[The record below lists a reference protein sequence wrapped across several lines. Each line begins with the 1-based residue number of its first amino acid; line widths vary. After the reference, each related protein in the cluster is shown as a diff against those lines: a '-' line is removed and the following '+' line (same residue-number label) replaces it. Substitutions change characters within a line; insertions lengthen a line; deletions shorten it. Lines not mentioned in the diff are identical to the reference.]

1 MNNSFKEERHGN
13 LLLFDVTKSQD
24 YLVASDVFMIH
35 AFHVASDVLVVCK
48 WKVSEGTLI
57 VHSHLQRRCMM
68 SRSNALAMKLRI
80 GGGADG

>member
-48 WKVSEGTLI
+48 WKVSEGTLAI
-57 VHSHLQRRCMM
+57 HDVAFQCIGNETKDWGR
-68 SRSNALAMKLRI
+68 SRWLTMAS
-80 GGGADG
+80 